1 MTQNTVTE
9 RELEE
14 QKLEEIIAI
23 AQNNLDKARESIK
36 QMDEDIAELY
46 STLDM
51 DDKEG
56 LILWNDA
63 SIRARQMKR
72 EFDRFEKARKKPYFG
87 RIDFVDPSMKHPE
100 SYYIGRVGIAKTP
113 AEPVVID
120 WRAPIASVYYEN
132 NLGRCQYTVSSEGTF
147 EIDLKKKRTYT
158 I

>member
-87 RIDFVDPSMKHPE
+87 RIDFVDPSMKHP
-100 SYYIGRVGIAKTP
+100 
-113 AEPVVID
+113 
-120 WRAPIASVYYEN
+120 
-132 NLGRCQYTVSSEGTF
+132 
-147 EIDLKKKRTYT
+147 
-158 I
+158 

>member
-51 DDKEG
+51 DDTF
-56 LILWNDA
+56 IQCRRSAHAIDA
-63 SIRARQMKR
+63 
-72 EFDRFEKARKKPYFG
+72 
-87 RIDFVDPSMKHPE
+87 
-100 SYYIGRVGIAKTP
+100 
-113 AEPVVID
+113 
-120 WRAPIASVYYEN
+120 
-132 NLGRCQYTVSSEGTF
+132 
-147 EIDLKKKRTYT
+147 
-158 I
+158 